1 MIVWPEHLVLS
12 SESPWSVLH
21 KLAWFNETTPSEFLA
36 TFYGVQARGGLDL
49 RDPQWL
55 ASARWCGKENEPC
68 LDGQFLST
76 VLAARTPG
84 LLLGKQI
91 ETTSV
96 LRTCSRC
103 MNFGYHSL
111 LHQLPMLDLCPSHRE
126 QLKTGC
132 PSCGAIVAYAVF
144 PKGPPFGCHKCRR
157 ARCFP
162 NHWSPSMNVYFEHY
176 ESSGVGRI
184 RTWCSEVGDMPIH
197 VTQKFFLASDGV
209 TDCTITRAGVRC
221 WLANRFTSS
230 RWAQELFWPEPAH
243 CTPHVYDSIQGELLR
258 ISPTTSR
265 SRQIEFA
272 LELQE
277 QVEEIARSF
286 VQRFDR
292 LHPCLGLAHQEMWIS
307 PRTGGNYVSA
317 KRTLCCVAMG
327 YYVWIR
333 TAMQLV
339 EEIGAINREA
349 TLGYVEGNLSDLRR
363 GLKTELHHSIYV
375 VYRVDPARA
384 KCDRARRAEIL
395 ESRKVRRLYLEW
407 CGNGILEIS
416 KLRQHVRPDLD
427 YSEFVQ
433 SLPCKALESRGRVR
447 ARAAQG

>member
-1 MIVWPEHLVLS
+1 MIVWPEHLVLP

-49 RDPQWL
+49 REPQWL
-55 ASARWCGKENEPC
+55 SSARWCGKETEPC
-68 LDGQFLST
+68 LDGRFLT
-76 VLAARTPG
+76 TALAARTPG
-84 LLLGKQI
+84 LFLGKPI

-111 LHQLPMLDLCPSHRE
+111 LHQLPMLELCPLHRE
-126 QLKTGC
+126 PLKAGC
-132 PSCGAIVAYAVF
+132 PSCRANVAYAVL
-144 PKGPPFGCHKCRR
+144 PKGPPFGCHKCKR
-157 ARCFP
+157 AP
-162 NHWSPSMNVYFEHY
+162 NVSKDWSPSMNLSFNNFE
-176 ESSGVGRI
+176 SLGVGRI
-184 RTWCSEVGDMPIH
+184 RGWWSAVGDIPIH
-197 VTQKFFLASDGV
+197 VTHKFFLASEGL
-209 TDCTITRAGVRC
+209 TDCPITTAGVRA
-221 WLANRFTSS
+221 WLAQRLTSS
-230 RWAQELFWPEPAH
+230 RLAHELFWPEPAY

-258 ISPTTSR
+258 LSPTTSR

-292 LHPCLGLAHQEMWIS
+292 VHPCLGFAHEEMWIS
-307 PRTGGNYVSA
+307 PSTGGYYVSA
-317 KRTLCCVAMG
+317 KRTPCCVAMG

-349 TLGYVEGNLSDLRR
+349 ILGYVEGNLSDLRR
-363 GLKTELHHSIYV
+363 GLETELHHSIYV
-375 VYRVDPARA
+375 VYRVDPARVMS
-384 KCDRARRAEIL
+384 DRARRAEIL

-407 CGNGILEIS
+407 RGNGILEIS

-427 YSEFVQ
+427 YSEFFQ
-433 SLPCKALESRGRVR
+433 SLPCKALESRGQVR
-447 ARAAQG
+447 ARAAPG